1 MRDYF
6 LSKHSG
12 MCSHGP
18 GREDHIARIS
28 SSSYGCKET
37 GKRPGVGQGDKISV
51 LVAIIYP
58 LVPVEFYKY
67 AECARSLRPYLRLSA
82 RLLTARGTRLI
93 LFDLPDVR
101 KELQLNAPEANLT
114 PLKISKAALAYPAID
129 H

>member
-1 MRDYF
+1 MKKRRA
-6 LSKHSG
+6 
-12 MCSHGP
+12 P
-18 GREDHIARIS
+18 GACIPS
-28 SSSYGCKET
+28 SR
-37 GKRPGVGQGDKISV
+37 KRPGVGQGDKISV

-58 LVPVEFYKY
+58 LVPVKFYKY

-82 RLLTARGTRLI
+82 RLATARGTRLI

>member
-1 MRDYF
+1 MTLDRF
-6 LSKHSG
+6 SRKERP
-12 MCSHGP
+12 GP
-18 GREDHIARIS
+18 CVNRTLASALHPR
-28 SSSYGCKET
+28 
-37 GKRPGVGQGDKISV
+37 KRPGVGQDKISV

-58 LVPVEFYKY
+58 LVPVKFYKY